1 MDKIEGEV
9 IQTILIKLK
18 QNKKASML
26 KKKGGIEKKENK
38 RETEQ

>member
-18 QNKKASML
+18 QKKASML